1 MSAKSTSG
9 KTLAGTSS
17 LRFGLVGA
25 GAIAQTYA
33 QAFARSET
41 ASLAA
46 VADVRREAAEA
57 LAQQVGGAAF
67 SSHEQMADALELDA
81 VVICAPPISHPE
93 ISIALLNRGIHVL
106 CEKPLAI
113 DSRSARTMLAAA
125 RRSGVTLTMA
135 SKFRYVED
143 VIRAKAI
150 IASGILGDIVLFEN
164 TFASRVD
171 MSHRW
176 NADPAISGGGVLI
189 DNGTHS
195 VDIMRYLLG
204 PLAELQVVEGRR
216 VQDLPVE
223 DTVRMFVRSQGGVM
237 GSIDLSWSLNKEQPS
252 YISIY
257 GSYGTVLVGWKESKY
272 RRSTDDNW
280 IVFGRGYD
288 KIEAFRR
295 QIDNFARAIQGEESL
310 LITHKDALASVEV
323 IETGYEALWRNG
335 WLPIGAPAAATAV
348 DANGHS
354 EPAADAALA
363 APVGAAG

>member
-1 MSAKSTSG
+1 MNAPQR
-9 KTLAGTSS
+9 

-33 QAFARSET
+33 QAFTRSET
-41 ASLAA
+41 AQLVA

-57 LAQQVGGAAF
+57 LAQQVGGTAF
-67 SSHEQMADALELDA
+67 ASHEEMAAALQLDA
-81 VVICAPPISHPE
+81 VVICAPPIAHPE
-93 ISIALLNRGIHVL
+93 ISIALLERGIHVL

-125 RRSGVTLTMA
+125 HRSGATLTMA

-150 IASGILGDIVLFEN
+150 VTSGILGDIVLFEN
-164 TFASRVD
+164 TFTSRVD

-176 NADPAISGGGVLI
+176 NSDSSISGGGVLI

-223 DTVRMFVRSQGGVM
+223 DTVRMFVRSRSGVM
-237 GSIDLSWSLNKEQPS
+237 GTIDLSWSLNKEQPS

-295 QIDNFARAIQGEESL
+295 QIDNFARAIQGEEPL
-310 LITHKDALASVEV
+310 LITHRDALASVEV

-335 WLPIGAPAAATAV
+335 WLPIGASGVAHVANVPEAREAA
-348 DANGHS
+348 
-354 EPAADAALA
+354 PALA
-363 APVGAAG
+363 AAVATNGA